1 MKVVDILKVASNYL
15 NIVDELSVCFED
27 NNETV
32 TLPTDTQKKL
42 NRLLLSLNNVVNEL
56 FLTKFALRETYQVS
70 SSFGQMNVNLKE
82 KTGKTINKILR
93 VYNVYDED
101 LVFAD
106 VDGEVYFKGNG
117 GKIFI
122 DYTFV
127 PPILSLNDDVK
138 YLNGISS
145 RILALGVAS
154 EYLNLNEIYDDAEN
168 FREQFESGLSN
179 TLQGAVGKM
188 PIKRW
193 L

>member
-56 FLTKFALRETYQVS
+56 FLTKFALRETYQFS

-179 TLQGAVGKM
+179 TLQGTVGKM

>member
-179 TLQGAVGKM
+179 TLQGTVGKM

>member
-168 FREQFESGLSN
+168 FREQFESGLSS
-179 TLQGAVGKM
+179 TLQGTVGKM

>member
-32 TLPTDTQKKL
+32 TLPTNTQKKL

-179 TLQGAVGKM
+179 TLQGTVGKM

>member
-56 FLTKFALRETYQVS
+56 FLTKFALRETYHVS

-179 TLQGAVGKM
+179 TLQGTVGKM

>member
-106 VDGEVYFKGNG
+106 VDGEV
-117 GKIFI
+117 
-122 DYTFV
+122 
-127 PPILSLNDDVK
+127 
-138 YLNGISS
+138 
-145 RILALGVAS
+145 
-154 EYLNLNEIYDDAEN
+154 
-168 FREQFESGLSN
+168 
-179 TLQGAVGKM
+179 
-188 PIKRW
+188 
-193 L
+193 

>member
-56 FLTKFALRETYQVS
+56 FLTKFTLRETYQVS

-168 FREQFESGLSN
+168 FREQFESGLSS
-179 TLQGAVGKM
+179 TLQGTVGKM